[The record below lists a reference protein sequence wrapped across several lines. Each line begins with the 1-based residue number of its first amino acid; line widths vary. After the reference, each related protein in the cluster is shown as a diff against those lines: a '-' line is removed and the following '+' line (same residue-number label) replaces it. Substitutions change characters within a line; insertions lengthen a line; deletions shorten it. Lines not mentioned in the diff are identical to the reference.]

1 VVHGYRHLMAKERRK
16 ALRKANNNRKKML
29 SILLLG
35 SKPIESPDSSP
46 KNVDLMEESLWD
58 VFNLEDVDRFSIH
71 HSSTEHHPLSLDN

>member
-1 VVHGYRHLMAKERRK
+1 
-16 ALRKANNNRKKML
+16 ML